1 MLNKINFKT
10 TYNSKSDNIIK
21 NFYIPALENSISY
34 DRISAYFDS
43 KILKMYSAGLESLV
57 KNKGNVKFIFS
68 CNITDEDYELMKILL
83 ERSVFSK
90 WITN

>member
-43 KILKMYSAGLESLV
+43 KILKMYSTGLEYLCK
-57 KNKGNVKFIFS
+57 KNGKIRFIFS
-68 CNITDEDYELMKILL
+68 CDISDKDYVLMKKGYELI
-83 ERSVFSK
+83 
-90 WITN
+90 ITCC